1 MVLFFVLE
9 EPERNGGVR
18 ALPVSRG
25 CCLLWQKTHKEE
37 GNFVS
42 SLLILPSEPLRP
54 NPYVLGWEGLKGITL
69 SLPWA
74 PWFLGHIEGT
84 GTVVVV
90 DVVESKW
97 WVVRVLAEYGKKQ
110 VWGGRALNKGQIW
123 A

>member
-1 MVLFFVLE
+1 MGRA
-9 EPERNGGVR
+9 ERHYLVS
-18 ALPVSRG
+18 ALG
-25 CCLLWQKTHKEE
+25 
-37 GNFVS
+37 
-42 SLLILPSEPLRP
+42 
-54 NPYVLGWEGLKGITL
+54 TL
-69 SLPWA
+69 VPGA
-74 PWFLGHIEGT
+74 HIEGT

>member
-1 MVLFFVLE
+1 MAESEPYQSLEDAVFFGRKLTK
-9 EPERNGGVR
+9 RKGIWS
-18 ALPVSRG
+18 LPM
-25 CCLLWQKTHKEE
+25 
-37 GNFVS
+37 
-42 SLLILPSEPLRP
+42 ILPSEPLRP
-54 NPYVLGWEGLKGITL
+54 NLYVLGWEGLKGITL

-74 PWFLGHIEGT
+74 PWFLGHTEGT

-110 VWGGRALNKGQIW
+110 VWGGRALNKWQIW